1 MQKKDVSTALTSFYQ
16 FLLDQ
21 RKGLYPN
28 DFIVIGGASL
38 VLQDAIQETADIDLL
53 TRRRN
58 LGRLCEILYES
69 GNHHRYVMKS
79 KLPGTLPITVMFSY
93 SDANFDVFPVEK
105 SLGNLAENSME
116 RIWVSFG
123 GYNGFV
129 RPIESVMGD
138 YRLAIDALERRQD
151 LIHVTSEKITKYRER
166 LSQLERRYS

>member
-1 MQKKDVSTALTSFYQ
+1 
-16 FLLDQ
+16 
-21 RKGLYPN
+21 
-28 DFIVIGGASL
+28 
-38 VLQDAIQETADIDLL
+38 
-53 TRRRN
+53 
-58 LGRLCEILYES
+58 
-69 GNHHRYVMKS
+69 
-79 KLPGTLPITVMFSY
+79 MFSY